1 MISTRSGSIWNHS
14 GRYRY
19 RSQRGGRSQRE
30 AEITEAEI
38 IEGMISNLEDL
49 DLDLRDLDHKL
60 NGSDLKLRDL
70 DLNLEDLDLK
80 PGSGSGSRSNSRST
94 GDM

>member
-49 DLDLRDLDHKL
+49 DL
-60 NGSDLKLRDL
+60 
-70 DLNLEDLDLK
+70 NLEDLDLK
-80 PGSGSGSRSNSRST
+80 TRIKIKIKSKINRRHVKTCACLSSCITEEGKYER
-94 GDM
+94 

>member
-38 IEGMISNLEDL
+38 TEGMISNLEDL
-49 DLDLRDLDHKL
+49 DLDLRDLDH
-60 NGSDLKLRDL
+60 KLRDL